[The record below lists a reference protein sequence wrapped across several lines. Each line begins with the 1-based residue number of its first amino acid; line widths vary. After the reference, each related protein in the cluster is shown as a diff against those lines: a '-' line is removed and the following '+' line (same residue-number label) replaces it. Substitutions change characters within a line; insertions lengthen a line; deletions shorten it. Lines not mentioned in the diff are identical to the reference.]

1 MASEKIIKQKQEAVA
16 ELTAKLQKSVAG
28 VLVDYKGISVEND
41 TKLRRSLREA
51 GVEYAVIKNSL
62 LRRSSEQADLGALG
76 EGLAGST
83 ALAISESDPVA
94 AAKIL
99 SEYAAASRGAFTIKG
114 GFVEGGI
121 LDAAGVDALAKLP
134 SREEL
139 LAQVLRGMSSPLSGM
154 ATVLNANIRGL
165 AIVLGRIAEK
175 TA

>member
-1 MASEKIIKQKQEAVA
+1 MASEKIIQQKQEAVA
-16 ELTAKLQKSVAG
+16 ELTAKLEKSVAG
-28 VLVDYKGISVEND
+28 VLVDYKGISVEAD

-51 GVEYAVIKNSL
+51 GVEYAVVKNSL
-62 LRRSSEQADLGALG
+62 LRRSSEQANLAALG

-83 ALAISESDPVA
+83 ALAISENDPVA

-99 SEYAAASRGAFTIKG
+99 SQYAADSKGAFTIKS
-114 GFVEGGI
+114 GFVEGGV
-121 LDAAGVDALAKLP
+121 LDASGVDALAKLP